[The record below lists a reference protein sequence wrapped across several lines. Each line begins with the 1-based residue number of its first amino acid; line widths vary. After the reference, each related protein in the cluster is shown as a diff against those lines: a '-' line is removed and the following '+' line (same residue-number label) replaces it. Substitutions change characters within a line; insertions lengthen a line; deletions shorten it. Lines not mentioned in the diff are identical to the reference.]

1 MYNKFNAFIYELI
14 LFLCRYYPLRRNPL
28 IRQILKYCLDDW
40 SAFRAEVAM
49 KEVDKQI
56 EELHEA
62 WKAEEKERLKPVYTE
77 SVSDGSNAQN
87 ALGGEMRLRSPW
99 ADKN

>member
-1 MYNKFNAFIYELI
+1 
-14 LFLCRYYPLRRNPL
+14 
-28 IRQILKYCLDDW
+28 
-40 SAFRAEVAM
+40 M

>member
-1 MYNKFNAFIYELI
+1 
-14 LFLCRYYPLRRNPL
+14 
-28 IRQILKYCLDDW
+28 
-40 SAFRAEVAM
+40 M

-62 WKAEEKERLKPVYTE
+62 WKAEEKEKLKPVYTE
-77 SVSDGSNAQN
+77 SAPDGSKAQD